1 MQPKFK
7 VWVSFNNDTKF
18 GDGRAKLLQMIDEL
32 GSINKAVAQFGMSYR
47 TAWGY
52 IHELEAAAGRQ
63 LLDRVPGRGVAGGTR
78 LTAEGRQFLRQYRQF
93 RRGLDTLVA
102 RKFAAA
108 FGGTRPKKASRRRA
122 TR

>member
-7 VWVSFNNDTKF
+7 VWVAFNDDTKF
-18 GDGRAKLLQMIDEL
+18 GDGRAKLLQTIDEF

-52 IHELEAAAGRQ
+52 IQELEEAAGRQ
-63 LLDRVPGRGVAGGTR
+63 LLDRAPGRGMSGGTR

-93 RRGLDTLVA
+93 RRGLDTMIA
-102 RKFAAA
+102 KRFAAA
-108 FGGTRPKKASRRRA
+108 FGRRRKTA
-122 TR
+122 PRRRSPR